1 MSDTTTSR
9 SSSATDS
16 GTSGLGPLTLAALWF
31 GASVSLAE
39 IATGGLLADG
49 GPVLGCAA
57 NLLGHLVGALFFF
70 GAGWISWRR
79 GRAAIAVSR
88 DAFGKAGPS
97 LFGLLNLVQLVG
109 WTAVMIAA
117 GARSLDQV
125 AAGFF
130 GFHGELL
137 WRLVL
142 GLLVFFW
149 AVLGPRAIGKA
160 NTVAAS
166 ALVVLC
172 LLVSGLTILPLLT
185 QAAPVS
191 ALHTASTAASAGG
204 GTAAASRMSFGAGF
218 ELAVIMPLSWLP
230 LVGDY
235 IVGAR
240 RGRLSA
246 WTSAVAYSIGSF
258 WMYAIGFAA
267 VVVAGTSDPAALM
280 KGGWVFPAL
289 AVILL
294 STVTTAF
301 LDARSGGI
309 SLTTAVPRI
318 PERPAV
324 AISAGAGLLLALA
337 APVEQYENFLLLI
350 GSVFA
355 PLYAV
360 VFTDCVL
367 RPRLAA
373 EFPGRT
379 AAAFVLWAAGVVSYR
394 ILSPN
399 PTFLGTTVPV
409 MGLVA
414 GLYTLYA
421 LGAKRWK
428 S

>member
-1 MSDTTTSR
+1 MSDKTASR
-9 SSSATDS
+9 LSSAGDS
-16 GTSGLGPLTLAALWF
+16 STSGLGPLTLSALWF

-49 GPVLGCAA
+49 GPSLGLAA
-57 NLLGHLVGALFFF
+57 NLSGHLVGALFFF
-70 GAGWISWRR
+70 GAGWISWKR

-117 GARSLDQV
+117 GARSLEQV

-130 GFHGELL
+130 GFHGEFL

-142 GLLVFFW
+142 GALVFLW

-160 NTVAAS
+160 NTVAAA
-166 ALVVLC
+166 ALGVLC
-172 LLVSGLTILPLLT
+172 LLLSGLTILPLLSR
-185 QAAPVS
+185 AAPAS
-191 ALHTASTAASAGG
+191 ASLTAPTAAGG
-204 GTAAASRMSFGAGF
+204 PATASRMSFGAGF

-240 RGRLSA
+240 RGRLTAWSSA
-246 WTSAVAYSIGSF
+246 AAYSIGSF

-267 VVVAGTSDPAALM
+267 VLVSGTSDPAALM
-280 KGGWVFPAL
+280 KGAWAFPAL
-289 AVILL
+289 AVVLL

-309 SLTTAVPRI
+309 SLAAAVPRI
-318 PERPAV
+318 AERPAV
-324 AISAGAGLLLALA
+324 AVSAGAGFLLALA

-360 VFTDCVL
+360 VFADFLL

-373 EFPGRT
+373 DFPGRT
-379 AAAFVLWAAGVVSYR
+379 AAAFVLWAGGVAAYQA
-394 ILSPN
+394 LSSN